1 MKIIASNRSETVKS
15 ESGSWKRWL
24 ILFFYFLLNA
34 EMAFQVRSFGI
45 FFLISKI
52 IMLTGDFKMF
62 MFQPISSVIAD
73 YYNVTDNQ
81 VIWLAQ
87 E

>member
-1 MKIIASNRSETVKS
+1 
-15 ESGSWKRWL
+15 
-24 ILFFYFLLNA
+24 
-34 EMAFQVRSFGI
+34 
-45 FFLISKI
+45 
-52 IMLTGDFKMF
+52 MLTGDFKMF